1 VNTRQWELYNLLKK
15 RALEDITKWV
25 SKQEIVNA
33 LPDWYE
39 IKEGETRTCRDIEF
53 DVKDINM
60 DDTIQKTIVSSQKGY
75 KIGTPEEVHDFIYSK
90 IFDGKERLRYAY
102 KLRHKAELN
111 HQYRIK
117 FGQHE
122 RDIIESYID
131 K

>member
-1 VNTRQWELYNLLKK
+1 MNSRQWALYNLLKNI
-15 RALEDITKWV
+15 ALKDETRWV
-25 SKQEIVNA
+25 SKQEIVKA
-33 LPDWYE
+33 LPCDYE

-53 DVKDINM
+53 DVKAINM

-90 IFDGKERLRYAY
+90 LYDGKERLRYAY
-102 KLRHKAELN
+102 KLRRKAELN

-122 RDIIESYID
+122 RDIIESYIE

>member
-1 VNTRQWELYNLLKK
+1 MNTRQWELYNLLKK

-60 DDTIQKTIVSSQKGY
+60 DDTIQKTREINLKVATLESMAKLQKEHPFIILGY
-75 KIGTPEEVHDFIYSK
+75 
-90 IFDGKERLRYAY
+90 R
-102 KLRHKAELN
+102 
-111 HQYRIK
+111 
-117 FGQHE
+117 
-122 RDIIESYID
+122 
-131 K
+131 